1 MLGIDRHDGGRPV
14 QQQHILP
21 ADTSDPGPRGLAWGA
36 AGSAAGTVGFA
47 GECQL
52 LRLISSDR
60 LTLRLC
66 AGPTS

>member
-1 MLGIDRHDGGRPV
+1 MGGIGSGAHTGQVRPHD
-14 QQQHILP
+14 LP
-21 ADTSDPGPRGLAWGA
+21 AHTSDPGPRGLALGA

-52 LRLISSDR
+52 LRLISSYR